1 MTDSDRTAPGT
12 EPAPAAAGA
21 GSSEQALVLTPPAP
35 VPAVT
40 LGQASQVSSS
50 LVALR
55 RQVEDLDPSRG
66 GMGGGHK
73 LLGILPFGN
82 RVRDY
87 FHRYQSSQHNIEAII
102 QALYRGQEELQRDNA
117 AIEQEK

>member
-40 LGQASQVSSS
+40 QEQASASTKVDDPTSRQIDAAVGSFVDS
-50 LVALR
+50 LVALDVHSPDFQAKVQSVTQMGNQEIR
-55 RQVEDLDPSRG
+55 RSSEVSNRFLDRP
-66 GMGGGHK
+66 
-73 LLGILPFGN
+73 
-82 RVRDY
+82 
-87 FHRYQSSQHNIEAII
+87 
-102 QALYRGQEELQRDNA
+102 A
-117 AIEQEK
+117 A